1 MDTTIQTF
9 EGSIGIGT
17 QNPQKQL
24 HVEGGL
30 LTTGDMQITGNLTVS
45 GNTVVLHSN
54 NVTIEDKL
62 FGIGSGD
69 VDHDMDMGIL
79 MEHEDANVA
88 LIYHSD
94 EKRFS
99 MGFTQNTLTDDHIL
113 NFQEMEI
120 DIIGNAVVQNNFS
133 IIHGNVAVGTTP
145 SAFKLDV
152 HGTANVGTLTTTKL
166 ITDGTLHVGTSN
178 LVVTSNVGIGTD
190 TPDFDLDVRGTAN
203 VGTMIATSVS
213 GDGGL
218 LTGLTSTLQEAADS
232 GNVTSN
238 TVQFSNA
245 ITSLVV
251 SSNIVVGG
259 NVTATSLLGDGS
271 GLTGISSGG
280 FTVNSGNAVRTTG
293 NVGIGTNVPLQK
305 LDVHGNVNT
314 TGNLYFSN
322 TLSIE
327 YSTVSAGVWTQVGA
341 DIDGEAAGD
350 YFGYSVAL
358 SSDGTI
364 LAVGASLNDGT
375 TGSNAGHVRVYNY
388 SGGAWTQLGG
398 DIDSEA
404 AGDNFGYSVALSSD
418 GSRLAVGAT
427 GNDNNF
433 NINVGHVRVFDW
445 DENQST
451 WTQVGTDIDGEASG
465 DRFGWSVA
473 LSSDGSRLAVGGL
486 YNDAN
491 GSNAGH
497 VRVFDLVEGAWTQVG
512 TDIDGEA
519 AGDDF
524 GGSVALSSDG
534 IRLAVGGRGNDG
546 NGADAGHVR
555 VFDWDENQST
565 WTQVGDDIDS
575 EAAGDN
581 FGWSVALSSNGTRLA
596 AGGYV
601 NDGGGTWAGHV
612 RVFDLVGSTWTQLGA
627 DIDGEAAGDQLGYSV
642 ALSSDGT
649 RLVVGAP
656 RNDGGGTDAGHVRV
670 FDLVGSTWTQVG
682 ADKDGEAAF
691 DYFGWSVA
699 LSSDGSR
706 LAVGAP
712 YNDGTGSEAGH
723 VRVFDNPQYIKQTIK
738 DYTFEVGTANLY
750 VDSTT
755 GNVGVGTATPYAKL
769 HVHGDAGLIQAAQR
783 RYFRYDQALTSDSAS
798 TSDPSIY
805 ATDQIVSGNYFI
817 SSQGTISSSDY
828 RIKKDIIDIDD
839 ASALETLRL
848 LKPKKYTY
856 KDLVSKGDEPVWGFI
871 AQEVR
876 DTLPYATKIGS
887 DYIPNIYELANVS
900 QNVITF
906 SEFNT
911 SNLES
916 NATILQAMDES
927 DQTRDLTL
935 VKIID
940 EKTIEIKENLESN
953 QIFIFGQKVN
963 DFVYLDKNAIF
974 TVATAALQEVDR
986 QLQHDEVEND
996 SICARLTKLE
1006 EMF

>member
-30 LTTGDMQITGNLTVS
+30 LTTSNMQITGNLTVS

-79 MEHEDANVA
+79 MEHEGANVA

-120 DIIGNAVVQNNFS
+120 DILGNAVVQNNFS

-322 TLSIE
+322 TLSSE
-327 YSTVSAGVWTQVGA
+327 YSTVSAGVWSQVGG

-350 YFGYSVAL
+350 YSGRSVAL
-358 SSDGTI
+358 SSDGT
-364 LAVGASLNDGT
+364 
-375 TGSNAGHVRVYNY
+375 
-388 SGGAWTQLGG
+388 
-398 DIDSEA
+398 
-404 AGDNFGYSVALSSD
+404 
-418 GSRLAVGAT
+418 RLAVGAYENDGT
-427 GNDNNF
+427 GSYA
-433 NINVGHVRVFDW
+433 GHVRVFDLGGGA
-445 DENQST
+445 
-451 WTQVGTDIDGEASG
+451 WTQVGGDIDGEAAG
-465 DRFGWSVA
+465 DRFGSSVA
-473 LSSDGSRLAVGGL
+473 LSSDGSRLAVGGP
-486 YNDAN
+486 
-491 GSNAGH
+491 
-497 VRVFDLVEGAWTQVG
+497 F
-512 TDIDGEA
+512 
-519 AGDDF
+519 
-524 GGSVALSSDG
+524 
-534 IRLAVGGRGNDG
+534 NDG
-546 NGADAGHVR
+546 NG
-555 VFDWDENQST
+555 
-565 WTQVGDDIDS
+565 
-575 EAAGDN
+575 
-581 FGWSVALSSNGTRLA
+581 SS
-596 AGGYV
+596 
-601 NDGGGTWAGHV
+601 
-612 RVFDLVGSTWTQLGA
+612 
-627 DIDGEAAGDQLGYSV
+627 
-642 ALSSDGT
+642 
-649 RLVVGAP
+649 
-656 RNDGGGTDAGHVRV
+656 
-670 FDLVGSTWTQVG
+670 
-682 ADKDGEAAF
+682 
-691 DYFGWSVA
+691 
-699 LSSDGSR
+699 
-706 LAVGAP
+706 
-712 YNDGTGSEAGH
+712 AGH
-723 VRVFDNPQYIKQTIK
+723 VRVFDNLQYTKQTIK

-750 VDSTT
+750 VDTTT
-755 GNVGVGTATPYAKL
+755 GNVGVGTATPHAKL

-828 RIKKDIIDIDD
+828 RIKRDIIDIDD

-856 KDLVSKGDEPVWGFI
+856 KDLVSKGEEPVWGFI

-887 DYIPNIYELANVS
+887 DYIPNIYELTNVS

-940 EKTIEIKENLESN
+940 DKTIEIKENLESN

-996 SICARLTKLE
+996 SISSRLTKLE

>member
-30 LTTGDMQITGNLTVS
+30 LTTSNMQITGNLTIS

-79 MEHEDANVA
+79 MEHEGANVA

-120 DIIGNAVVQNNFS
+120 DILGNAVVQNNFS
-133 IIHGNVAVGTTP
+133 IVHGNVAVGTTP

-190 TPDFDLDVRGTAN
+190 TPDFDLDVHGTAN

-218 LTGLTSTLQEAADS
+218 LTGLTSTLQEASDS

-238 TVQFSNA
+238 TVQFINA
-245 ITSLVV
+245 ITSFVV

-259 NVTATSLLGDGS
+259 NVTATTLLGDGS

-322 TLSIE
+322 TLSSE
-327 YSTVSAGVWTQVGA
+327 YSTVSAGVWSQVGGDIDGEAAGDYSGRSVALSSDGTRLAVGAYENDGTGSYAGHVRVFDLGGGVWTQVGGDIDGEAAGNRSGQSVALSSDGTRLAVGAYQNSGTGTSAGHVRVFDLVGGAWTQVGA
-341 DIDGEAAGD
+341 DIDGEASSDFSGW
-350 YFGYSVAL
+350 SIAL
-358 SSDGTI
+358 SSDGTR
-364 LAVGASLNDGT
+364 LAVGAYLNDGT
-375 TGSNAGHVRVYNY
+375 GSNSGHVRVFNW
-388 SGGAWTQLGG
+388 SGSAWTQLGA
-398 DIDSEA
+398 DIDGEA
-404 AGDNFGYSVALSSD
+404 AGDSSGYSVALSSD

-427 GNDNNF
+427 GNDGANF
-433 NINVGHVRVFDW
+433 SASNSGHVRVFDW
-445 DENQST
+445 SGSA
-451 WTQVGTDIDGEASG
+451 WTQVGADIDGEAAGDSSGWSVALSSDGTRLAVGGRLNDGNGSNAGHVRVFDLVGGAWTQVGADIDGEASSDFSGWSVALSSDGTRLAVGGYANDGGGTDSGHMRVFDLVGGAWTQVGGDIDGEAAG
-465 DRFGWSVA
+465 DRFGSSVA
-473 LSSDGSRLAVGGL
+473 LSSDGSRLAVGGPF
-486 YNDAN
+486 NDGT

-497 VRVFDLVEGAWTQVG
+497 VRVFD
-512 TDIDGEA
+512 
-519 AGDDF
+519 
-524 GGSVALSSDG
+524 
-534 IRLAVGGRGNDG
+534 N
-546 NGADAGHVR
+546 
-555 VFDWDENQST
+555 
-565 WTQVGDDIDS
+565 
-575 EAAGDN
+575 
-581 FGWSVALSSNGTRLA
+581 
-596 AGGYV
+596 
-601 NDGGGTWAGHV
+601 
-612 RVFDLVGSTWTQLGA
+612 
-627 DIDGEAAGDQLGYSV
+627 
-642 ALSSDGT
+642 
-649 RLVVGAP
+649 P
-656 RNDGGGTDAGHVRV
+656 RYT
-670 FDLVGSTWTQVG
+670 
-682 ADKDGEAAF
+682 
-691 DYFGWSVA
+691 
-699 LSSDGSR
+699 
-706 LAVGAP
+706 
-712 YNDGTGSEAGH
+712 
-723 VRVFDNPQYIKQTIK
+723 KQTIK
-738 DYTFEVGTANLY
+738 DYTFKVGSNPANLY
-750 VDSTT
+750 VDTTT
-755 GNVGVGTATPYAKL
+755 GNVGVGTGIPHAKL
-769 HVHGDAGLIQAAQR
+769 HIHGDAGLIQAAQR
-783 RYFRYDQALTSDSAS
+783 RNFRYDQALTSGSAS
-798 TSDPSIY
+798 IGSSIY
-805 ATDQIVSGNYFI
+805 ATDHIVSGNYFI

-828 RIKKDIIDIDD
+828 RIKKDIIEIDD

-856 KDLVSKGDEPVWGFI
+856 KDLVSKGEEPVWGFI

-876 DTLPYATKIGS
+876 NTLPYATKIGS

-906 SEFNT
+906 SKFNT

-940 EKTIEIKENLESN
+940 EKTIEIKENIESN

-996 SICARLTKLE
+996 SISARLTKLE

>member
-30 LTTGDMQITGNLTVS
+30 LTTSNMQITGNLTIS

-79 MEHEDANVA
+79 MEHEGANVA

-120 DIIGNAVVQNNFS
+120 DILGNAVVQNNFS
-133 IIHGNVAVGTTP
+133 IVHGNVAVGTTP

-364 LAVGASLNDGT
+364 LAVGASLNDGN
-375 TGSNAGHVRVYNY
+375 GSNAGHVRVYNY

-404 AGDNFGYSVALSSD
+404 AGDSFGYSVALSSD
-418 GSRLAVGAT
+418 GSRLAVGAA

-699 LSSDGSR
+699 LSSDGTR

-712 YNDGTGSEAGH
+712 YNDGTAPEAGH

>member
-30 LTTGDMQITGNLTVS
+30 LTTSNMQITGNLTIS

-79 MEHEDANVA
+79 MEHEGANVA

-120 DIIGNAVVQNNFS
+120 DILGNAVVQNNFS
-133 IIHGNVAVGTTP
+133 IVHGNVAVGTTP

-245 ITSLVV
+245 ITSIVV

-364 LAVGASLNDGT
+364 LAVGAPLNDGT

-433 NINVGHVRVFDW
+433 NTNVGHVRVFDW

-473 LSSDGSRLAVGGL
+473 LSSDGSRLAVGGQ

-497 VRVFDLVEGAWTQVG
+497 VRVFDWSGSAWTQVG

-712 YNDGTGSEAGH
+712 YNDGTGSDAGH

-750 VDSTT
+750 VDTTT

>member
-30 LTTGDMQITGNLTVS
+30 LTTSNMQITGNLTIS

-79 MEHEDANVA
+79 MEHEGANVA

-120 DIIGNAVVQNNFS
+120 DILGNAVVQNNFS
-133 IIHGNVAVGTTP
+133 IVHGNVAVGTTP

-190 TPDFDLDVRGTAN
+190 TPDFDLDVHGTAN

-218 LTGLTSTLQEAADS
+218 LTGLTSTLQEASDS

-238 TVQFSNA
+238 TVQFINA
-245 ITSLVV
+245 ITSFVV

-259 NVTATSLLGDGS
+259 NVTATTLLGDGS

-322 TLSIE
+322 TLSSE
-327 YSTVSAGVWTQVGA
+327 YSTVSAGVWSQVGG

-350 YFGYSVAL
+350 
-358 SSDGTI
+358 
-364 LAVGASLNDGT
+364 
-375 TGSNAGHVRVYNY
+375 
-388 SGGAWTQLGG
+388 
-398 DIDSEA
+398 
-404 AGDNFGYSVALSSD
+404 NFGR
-418 GSRLAVGAT
+418 GSRP
-427 GNDNNF
+427 
-433 NINVGHVRVFDW
+433 
-445 DENQST
+445 
-451 WTQVGTDIDGEASG
+451 
-465 DRFGWSVA
+465 
-473 LSSDGSRLAVGGL
+473 
-486 YNDAN
+486 
-491 GSNAGH
+491 
-497 VRVFDLVEGAWTQVG
+497 
-512 TDIDGEA
+512 
-519 AGDDF
+519 
-524 GGSVALSSDG
+524 
-534 IRLAVGGRGNDG
+534 
-546 NGADAGHVR
+546 
-555 VFDWDENQST
+555 
-565 WTQVGDDIDS
+565 
-575 EAAGDN
+575 
-581 FGWSVALSSNGTRLA
+581 
-596 AGGYV
+596 
-601 NDGGGTWAGHV
+601 
-612 RVFDLVGSTWTQLGA
+612 
-627 DIDGEAAGDQLGYSV
+627 V

-649 RLVVGAP
+649 RLAVGAIN
-656 RNDGGGTDAGHVRV
+656 NDGGGSNSGHVRV

-682 ADKDGEAAF
+682 ADIDGEAAGNQFGYSVALSSDGTRLAVGGWLNNSGGGHVRVF
-691 DYFGWSVA
+691 DWSGSAWTQVGVDIESEQGADHFGHSVAISSDGTRLAVGAPANDGAAGADSGHVRVFDLVGSTWTQVGADIDGEAAGDRFGHSVDLSSDGTRLAVGTYNNGGAGYQAGHVRVFDLVGSTWTQVGSDIDGEAAGDHFGSSVALSSDGTRLAVGAPYNDGGGSNSGHVRVFDLIENTWTKVGPDIDGEAAGDSFGTSVALSSDGTRLAVGARLNDGNGSNAGHVRVFEWSGSAWVQDGADLDGEAAGDQFGWSVA
-699 LSSDGSR
+699 LSSDGTR
-706 LAVGAP
+706 LAAGAVN
-712 YNDGTGSEAGH
+712 NDGTGSNAGH
-723 VRVFDNPQYIKQTIK
+723 VRVFDNPQYTKQTIK

>member
-79 MEHEDANVA
+79 MEHEGANVA

-120 DIIGNAVVQNNFS
+120 DILGNAVVQNNFS
-133 IIHGNVAVGTTP
+133 IVHGNVAVGTTP

-612 RVFDLVGSTWTQLGA
+612 RVFDLVGSTWTQ
-627 DIDGEAAGDQLGYSV
+627 
-642 ALSSDGT
+642 
-649 RLVVGAP
+649 
-656 RNDGGGTDAGHVRV
+656 
-670 FDLVGSTWTQVG
+670 VG

>member
-280 FTVNSGNAVRTTG
+280 FTVNSGNAVRTSG
-293 NVGIGTNVPLQK
+293 NVGIGTNAPLQK

-601 NDGGGTWAGHV
+601 NDGGGTW
-612 RVFDLVGSTWTQLGA
+612 
-627 DIDGEAAGDQLGYSV
+627 
-642 ALSSDGT
+642 
-649 RLVVGAP
+649 
-656 RNDGGGTDAGHVRV
+656 AGHVRV

>member
-30 LTTGDMQITGNLTVS
+30 LTTSNMQITGNLTIS

-79 MEHEDANVA
+79 MEHEGANVA

-120 DIIGNAVVQNNFS
+120 DILGNAVVQNNFS
-133 IIHGNVAVGTTP
+133 IVHGNVAVGTTP

-341 DIDGEAAGD
+341 DID
-350 YFGYSVAL
+350 L
-358 SSDGTI
+358 S
-364 LAVGASLNDGT
+364 
-375 TGSNAGHVRVYNY
+375 
-388 SGGAWTQLGG
+388 
-398 DIDSEA
+398 
-404 AGDNFGYSVALSSD
+404 
-418 GSRLAVGAT
+418 
-427 GNDNNF
+427 
-433 NINVGHVRVFDW
+433 
-445 DENQST
+445 
-451 WTQVGTDIDGEASG
+451 
-465 DRFGWSVA
+465 
-473 LSSDGSRLAVGGL
+473 
-486 YNDAN
+486 
-491 GSNAGH
+491 
-497 VRVFDLVEGAWTQVG
+497 
-512 TDIDGEA
+512 
-519 AGDDF
+519 
-524 GGSVALSSDG
+524 
-534 IRLAVGGRGNDG
+534 
-546 NGADAGHVR
+546 
-555 VFDWDENQST
+555 
-565 WTQVGDDIDS
+565 
-575 EAAGDN
+575 
-581 FGWSVALSSNGTRLA
+581 
-596 AGGYV
+596 
-601 NDGGGTWAGHV
+601 
-612 RVFDLVGSTWTQLGA
+612 
-627 DIDGEAAGDQLGYSV
+627 
-642 ALSSDGT
+642 
-649 RLVVGAP
+649 
-656 RNDGGGTDAGHVRV
+656 
-670 FDLVGSTWTQVG
+670 
-682 ADKDGEAAF
+682 
-691 DYFGWSVA
+691 
-699 LSSDGSR
+699 
-706 LAVGAP
+706 
-712 YNDGTGSEAGH
+712 
-723 VRVFDNPQYIKQTIK
+723 
-738 DYTFEVGTANLY
+738 
-750 VDSTT
+750 
-755 GNVGVGTATPYAKL
+755 
-769 HVHGDAGLIQAAQR
+769 LIH
-783 RYFRYDQALTSDSAS
+783 
-798 TSDPSIY
+798 I
-805 ATDQIVSGNYFI
+805 
-817 SSQGTISSSDY
+817 
-828 RIKKDIIDIDD
+828 
-839 ASALETLRL
+839 
-848 LKPKKYTY
+848 
-856 KDLVSKGDEPVWGFI
+856 
-871 AQEVR
+871 
-876 DTLPYATKIGS
+876 
-887 DYIPNIYELANVS
+887 
-900 QNVITF
+900 
-906 SEFNT
+906 
-911 SNLES
+911 
-916 NATILQAMDES
+916 
-927 DQTRDLTL
+927 
-935 VKIID
+935 
-940 EKTIEIKENLESN
+940 
-953 QIFIFGQKVN
+953 
-963 DFVYLDKNAIF
+963 
-974 TVATAALQEVDR
+974 
-986 QLQHDEVEND
+986 
-996 SICARLTKLE
+996 
-1006 EMF
+1006 

>member
-30 LTTGDMQITGNLTVS
+30 LTTSNMQITGNLTIS

-79 MEHEDANVA
+79 MEHEGANVA

-120 DIIGNAVVQNNFS
+120 DILGNAVVQNNFS
-133 IIHGNVAVGTTP
+133 IVHGNVAVGTTP

-245 ITSLVV
+245 ITSIVV

-404 AGDNFGYSVALSSD
+404 AGDSFGYSVALSSD
-418 GSRLAVGAT
+418 GSRLAVGAA

-451 WTQVGTDIDGEASG
+451 
-465 DRFGWSVA
+465 
-473 LSSDGSRLAVGGL
+473 
-486 YNDAN
+486 
-491 GSNAGH
+491 
-497 VRVFDLVEGAWTQVG
+497 WTQVG

-682 ADKDGEAAF
+682 ADKDGEAAY

-699 LSSDGSR
+699 LSSDGTR

-712 YNDGTGSEAGH
+712 YNDGTGTDAGH